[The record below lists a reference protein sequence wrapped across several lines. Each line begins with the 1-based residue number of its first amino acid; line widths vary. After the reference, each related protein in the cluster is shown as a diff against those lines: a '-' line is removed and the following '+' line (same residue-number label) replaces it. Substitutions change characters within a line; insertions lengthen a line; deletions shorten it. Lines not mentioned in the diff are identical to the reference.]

1 MSTVLEIAINLIK
14 STFSTILNWL
24 NGVNMNIVIWLLVVF
39 VALLG
44 LLVWRKLKPTSGNK
58 KPELLIS
65 KGEIVQVESSTIQ
78 VLHLKVSNLNDYPV
92 QLLEFSIKTNL
103 MSTPITVEAVE
114 LLGPHESVEFEAN
127 MPVSLVGE
135 KGDVKLYAYIAQ
147 PFKKMFLLRSTF
159 AWEPWN
165 RRHKISPL
173 GQTLRPVRRLGS
185 TQLERL
191 RKRAWLDQY
200 APKPTDF
207 AVARDVPEIKPE
219 SRSQTQDPQPQTP
232 ERKRVM
238 TNDLD
243 FPNEF

>member
-1 MSTVLEIAINLIK
+1 MSTAFEIMLNLIK
-14 STFSTILNWL
+14 STISTVLIWL
-24 NGVNMNIVIWLLVVF
+24 NSVNMNIVIWLLVVF

-44 LLVWRKLKPTSGNK
+44 LLVWRKLKPAYVKK

-65 KGEIVQVESSTIQ
+65 KGEIIQVESSTIQ

-92 QLLEFSIKTNL
+92 QLLEFAIKTNL
-103 MSTPITVEAVE
+103 MSAPITVEAVE

-147 PFKKMFLLRSTF
+147 PFKKMFLLKSSF

-173 GQTLRPVRRLGS
+173 GQSLRPVRRLGS
-185 TQLERL
+185 AQLKRL
-191 RKRAWLDQY
+191 RKRAWIDQY
-200 APKPTDF
+200 APKAKDF
-207 AVARDVPEIKPE
+207 AVARDL
-219 SRSQTQDPQPQTP
+219 PQGRLEARPQ
-232 ERKRVM
+232 EGKRVM
-238 TNDLD
+238 ANDLD

>member
-1 MSTVLEIAINLIK
+1 MSTVLEIAIKLIK
-14 STFSTILNWL
+14 STFTTILNWL

-39 VALLG
+39 VGLLA
-44 LLVWRKLKPTSGNK
+44 LLVWRKLKPTYIKK

-103 MSTPITVEAVE
+103 MSAPITVEAVE

-147 PFKKMFLLRSTF
+147 PFKKMFLLKSTF
-159 AWEPWN
+159 TWEPWN

-185 TQLERL
+185 AQLERL
-191 RKRAWLDQY
+191 RKRAWIDQY
-200 APKPTDF
+200 APKARDF
-207 AVARDVPEIKPE
+207 AVAKDVPE
-219 SRSQTQDPQPQTP
+219 SRLEARLQ
-232 ERKRVM
+232 EGKRVVAS
-238 TNDLD
+238 DLD

>member
-1 MSTVLEIAINLIK
+1 MSTAFEIMIRLIK
-14 STFSTILNWL
+14 STFTTVLNWL
-24 NGVNMNIVIWLLVVF
+24 NSVNMNIVIWLLVVF

-44 LLVWRKLKPTSGNK
+44 LLVWRKLKPVYVKK

-65 KGEIVQVESSTIQ
+65 KGEIIQVESSTIQ

-92 QLLEFSIKTNL
+92 QLLEFAIKTNL
-103 MSTPITVEAVE
+103 MTTPITVEAVE

-147 PFKKMFLLRSTF
+147 PFKKMFLLKSAF

-185 TQLERL
+185 AQLERL
-191 RKRAWLDQY
+191 RKRAWIDQY
-200 APKPTDF
+200 APRAKDF
-207 AVARDVPEIKPE
+207 TVARDI
-219 SRSQTQDPQPQTP
+219 P
-232 ERKRVM
+232 ERVETRAQESQRV
-238 TNDLD
+238 TTSDLD
-243 FPNEF
+243 FPSEF

>member
-1 MSTVLEIAINLIK
+1 MSTALEIMGNLMR
-14 STFSTILNWL
+14 STLSTILNWL
-24 NGVNMNIVIWLLVVF
+24 NSVNMNIVIWLLVVF
-39 VALLG
+39 VVLLA
-44 LLVWRKLKPTSGNK
+44 LLVWRKLKPAYVKK

-65 KGEIVQVESSTIQ
+65 KGEIIQVESSTIQ
-78 VLHLKVSNLNDYPV
+78 VLRLKVSNLNDYPV
-92 QLLEFSIKTNL
+92 QLLEFAIKTNL
-103 MSTPITVEAVE
+103 MTTPITVEAVE

-135 KGDVKLYAYIAQ
+135 KGEVKLYAYIAQ
-147 PFKKMFLLRSTF
+147 PFKKMFLLRSSF

-173 GQTLRPVRRLGS
+173 GQSLRPVRRLGS

-200 APKPTDF
+200 APKASDF
-207 AVARDVPEIKPE
+207 AIARDVPQTRPE
-219 SRSQTQDPQPQTP
+219 PQQLQEQ
-232 ERKRVM
+232 ERRKVFAG
-238 TNDLD
+238 DLD

>member
-1 MSTVLEIAINLIK
+1 MSTLLEIALNLIK
-14 STFSTILNWL
+14 STFSTILTWL

-39 VALLG
+39 VVLLS
-44 LLVWRKLKPTSGNK
+44 LLVWRKLKPSYSQK

-78 VLHLKVSNLNDYPV
+78 VLHLKVSNLNEYAV

-103 MSTPITVEAVE
+103 MATPITVEAVE

-165 RRHKISPL
+165 RRHKISAL

-191 RKRAWLDQY
+191 RKRAWIDQY
-200 APKPTDF
+200 APKANDF
-207 AVARDVPEIKPE
+207 VVARDIPELKPE
-219 SRSQTQDPQPQTP
+219 ARPATQHPQAQSP
-232 ERKRVM
+232 ERKRST

>member
-1 MSTVLEIAINLIK
+1 MSTAFEIAVKLIK
-14 STFSTILNWL
+14 STLSAILNWL
-24 NGVNMNIVIWLLVVF
+24 NSVNMNIVIWLLVVF
-39 VALLG
+39 VALLSV
-44 LLVWRKLKPTSGNK
+44 LVWRKLKPNSVHK

-135 KGDVKLYAYIAQ
+135 KGDVKLYAYITQ
-147 PFKKMFLLRSTF
+147 PFKKMFLLKSTF

-207 AVARDVPEIKPE
+207 AVARDVPELKPE
-219 SRSQTQDPQPQTP
+219 LRPQDPQPQSP
-232 ERKRVM
+232 ERKRAM
-238 TNDLD
+238 AGDLD